1 MLIVLILSHQL
12 TPRFVFWKQH
22 FLKCMNAVE
31 SHFKFY
37 GFAMVSSLKMVSV
50 DSYLGEDSLWLR
62 VTRISWKNICTLVEF
77 CSSCGMTTVSPCELC
92 FPRKLALGIQVLGAY
107 WQGQMLKMYE
117 YSSSA
122 INLSSSLAQIH
133 LKIWFKWGHI
143 WYSVNPYAGFLKP
156 W

>member
-1 MLIVLILSHQL
+1 
-12 TPRFVFWKQH
+12 
-22 FLKCMNAVE
+22 
-31 SHFKFY
+31 
-37 GFAMVSSLKMVSV
+37 MVSSLKMVSV
-50 DSYLGEDSLWLR
+50 DSYLGEDSLRLC

-77 CSSCGMTTVSPCELC
+77 CSSYGMTTVSPCELC
-92 FPRKLALGIQVLGAY
+92 FPRKLALGIQVLSAY
-107 WQGQMLKMYE
+107 WQGQMLKTYE

-143 WYSVNPYAGFLKP
+143 WYTESILWVLETLGSEAYISERTEVLWNCRSFASVFTNLVAVPKAIDQS